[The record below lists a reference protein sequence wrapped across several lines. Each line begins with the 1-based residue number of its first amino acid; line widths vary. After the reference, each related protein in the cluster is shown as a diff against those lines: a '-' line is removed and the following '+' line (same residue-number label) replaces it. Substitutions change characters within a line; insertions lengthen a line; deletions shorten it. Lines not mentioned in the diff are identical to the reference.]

1 MTIVISVHILKSEK
15 AAIQFTFEDT
25 LEINLKPGMKYFVR
39 VVDPK
44 YTLMTANPKTVP
56 GKLIQLPKTSGL
68 ILVYFDVGDPRS
80 GQGFF
85 RESLLTTTT
94 TVSNCKKSVSKQ

>member
-1 MTIVISVHILKSEK
+1 
-15 AAIQFTFEDT
+15 
-25 LEINLKPGMKYFVR
+25 MKYFVR

-80 GQGFF
+80 G
-85 RESLLTTTT
+85 
-94 TVSNCKKSVSKQ
+94 